1 LGRAEK
7 LRKELRKGVYA
18 MAILA
23 VVKAEGPIHG
33 YGIRKRLAEAGLE
46 PAESTLYEAL
56 KALEKAGALKSF
68 WGEAGGRVRKYYEVT
83 EDGEELLN
91 SLVIEYSRVR
101 KALEVLGIGQR

>member
-1 LGRAEK
+1 MKGLER

-33 YGIRKRLAEAGLE
+33 YGIRKKLAEAGLE

-56 KALEKAGALKSF
+56 KALEKAGALRSF
-68 WGEAGGRVRKYYEVT
+68 WGEAGGRVRKYYEIT
-83 EDGEELLN
+83 GEGEELLRA
-91 SLVIEYSRVR
+91 LAQEFVRVR
-101 KALEVLGIGQR
+101 KALEVLGLDKP

>member
-1 LGRAEK
+1 MGRAER

-68 WGEAGGRVRKYYEVT
+68 WGEVGGRVRKYYEVT
-83 EDGEELLN
+83 EEGERLLEEMV
-91 SLVIEYSRVR
+91 SEYVRLR
-101 KALEVLGIGQR
+101 KALEVLGIA